1 MRIFYGWHVAL
12 TAFLIF
18 MFTNGM
24 SLFVP
29 QNLFPRFMETFGA
42 SAAEISL
49 TTAITLGTAGLL
61 APLIGVVIDRFGVIR
76 IIRAGLVVLA
86 ICFSLYPF
94 ARSVTDLYVL
104 HMGMAL
110 GLVLAGLMSN
120 VVLLSN
126 WFIALRGRAIGAL
139 IAASSLGG
147 ALLPL
152 IISPIVNHPDYGWRW
167 GYGALAGAFW
177 LLALIPGFIILKETP
192 QSVGCLPDGADKPSG
207 PTNDQPARDGVTFRI
222 AIRSRTLYCL
232 AIGSACLWFS
242 IQAMN
247 SQVTIFFEQEAGL
260 SPQRATLLFSTLFWM
275 SFIGKFIFGAVS
287 DYYAKRHVM
296 LIASLILLGGCL
308 LLFTPAP
315 AGIGL
320 TNDLARLI
328 IFTVVFGLGYGG
340 SFTMIQLVCIESF
353 GQQALGKILGII
365 TFIDAMG
372 AAAGTFMA
380 GQLQTATGDYLLP
393 FGIVT
398 VIAAIAVIN
407 VLFIRPVAA
416 GRPA

>member
-1 MRIFYGWHVAL
+1 MRIFYGWYVAL
-12 TAFLIF
+12 AAFLIF

-29 QNLFPRFMETFGA
+29 QNLFPRFMETFGV

-61 APLIGVVIDRFGVIR
+61 APLIGIVIDRFGVIR
-76 IIRAGLVVLA
+76 IIRTGLIVLA

-110 GLVLAGLMSN
+110 GLVLAGLMTN

-167 GYGALAGAFW
+167 GYGMLAAAFW

-192 QSVGCLPDGADKPSG
+192 ESVGCLPDGADKPSG
-207 PTNDQPARDGVTFRI
+207 PTDDQPARDGVPFRI

-232 AIGSACLWFS
+232 AIGSACVWFS

-260 SPQRATLLFSTLFWM
+260 TPQRATLLFSTLFWM

-296 LIASLILLGGCL
+296 LAASLILLGGCL
-308 LLFTPAP
+308 LLFTPGP

-353 GQQALGKILGII
+353 GQQSLGKILGII

-372 AAAGTFMA
+372 AAAGTIIA

-398 VIAAIAVIN
+398 IIAAIAVIN

>member
-1 MRIFYGWHVAL
+1 MRIFYGWYVAL
-12 TAFLIF
+12 AAFLIF

-61 APLIGVVIDRFGVIR
+61 APLIGIVIDRFGVIR
-76 IIRAGLVVLA
+76 IIRTGLIVLA

-110 GLVLAGLMSN
+110 GLVLAGLMTN

-167 GYGALAGAFW
+167 GYGMLAAAFW

-192 QSVGCLPDGADKPSG
+192 ESVGCLPDGADKPSG
-207 PTNDQPARDGVTFRI
+207 PTDDQPARDGVPFRI

-232 AIGSACLWFS
+232 AIGSACVWFS

-260 SPQRATLLFSTLFWM
+260 TPQRATLLFSTLFWM

-296 LIASLILLGGCL
+296 LAASLILLGGCL
-308 LLFTPAP
+308 LLFTPGP

-353 GQQALGKILGII
+353 GQQSLGKILGII

-372 AAAGTFMA
+372 AAAGTIIA

-398 VIAAIAVIN
+398 IIAAIAVIN

>member
-1 MRIFYGWHVAL
+1 MRIFYGWYVAL
-12 TAFLIF
+12 AAFLIF

-29 QNLFPRFMETFGA
+29 QNLFPRFMETFGV

-61 APLIGVVIDRFGVIR
+61 APLIGIVIDRFGVIR
-76 IIRAGLVVLA
+76 IIRTGLIVLA

-110 GLVLAGLMSN
+110 GLVLAGLMTN

-167 GYGALAGAFW
+167 GYGMLAAAFW

-192 QSVGCLPDGADKPSG
+192 ESVGCLPDGADKPSG
-207 PTNDQPARDGVTFRI
+207 PTDDQPARDGVPFRI

-232 AIGSACLWFS
+232 AIGSACVWFS

-260 SPQRATLLFSTLFWM
+260 TPQRATLLFSTLFWM

-296 LIASLILLGGCL
+296 LAASLILLGGCL
-308 LLFTPAP
+308 LLFTPGP

-320 TNDLARLI
+320 TNDLARLV

-353 GQQALGKILGII
+353 GQQSLGKILGII

-372 AAAGTFMA
+372 AAAGTIIA

-398 VIAAIAVIN
+398 IIAAIAVIN

>member
-1 MRIFYGWHVAL
+1 MRIFYGWYVAL
-12 TAFLIF
+12 AAFLIF

-29 QNLFPRFMETFGA
+29 QNLFPRFMETFGV

-61 APLIGVVIDRFGVIR
+61 APLIGIVIDRFGVIR
-76 IIRAGLVVLA
+76 IIRTGLIVLA

-110 GLVLAGLMSN
+110 GLVLAGLMTN

-152 IISPIVNHPDYGWRW
+152 IISPIVNHPDYGM
-167 GYGALAGAFW
+167 LAAAFW

-192 QSVGCLPDGADKPSG
+192 ESVGCLPDGADKPSG
-207 PTNDQPARDGVTFRI
+207 PTDDQPARDGVPFRI

-232 AIGSACLWFS
+232 AIGSACVWFS

-260 SPQRATLLFSTLFWM
+260 TPQRATLLFSTLFWM

-296 LIASLILLGGCL
+296 LAASLILLGGCL
-308 LLFTPAP
+308 LLFTPGP

-353 GQQALGKILGII
+353 GQQSLGKILGII

-372 AAAGTFMA
+372 AAAGTIIA

-398 VIAAIAVIN
+398 IIAAIAVIN

>member
-1 MRIFYGWHVAL
+1 
-12 TAFLIF
+12 

-29 QNLFPRFMETFGA
+29 QNLFPRFMETFGV

-61 APLIGVVIDRFGVIR
+61 APLIGIVIDRFGVIR
-76 IIRAGLVVLA
+76 IIRTGLIVLA

-110 GLVLAGLMSN
+110 GLVLAGLMTN

-167 GYGALAGAFW
+167 GYGMLAAAFW

-192 QSVGCLPDGADKPSG
+192 ESVGCLPDGADKPSG
-207 PTNDQPARDGVTFRI
+207 PTDDQPARDGVPFRI

-232 AIGSACLWFS
+232 AIGSACVWFS

-260 SPQRATLLFSTLFWM
+260 TPQRATLLFSTLFWM

-296 LIASLILLGGCL
+296 LAASLILLGGCL
-308 LLFTPAP
+308 LLFTPGP

-353 GQQALGKILGII
+353 GQQSLGKILGII

-372 AAAGTFMA
+372 AAAGTIIA

-398 VIAAIAVIN
+398 IIAAIAVIN

>member
-76 IIRAGLVVLA
+76 IIRAGLIVLA

>member
-308 LLFTPAP
+308 LLFTPGP